1 MSKRPRD
8 ISPVLFPELYSS
20 DEDSEAPTREEEKW
34 PSAGGAM
41 ASRNSGLPKAL
52 KREIGRKGV
61 LNIEKVGSGVA
72 APMSNQTKIHRKKV
86 EWPSSSGAG
95 VGSLELRRVGEEES
109 DVAAPLPKPK
119 DKKLART
126 EDKGL
131 NLKKS
136 RLKEKSKEPLQQW
149 PSSKSLLAEDQEYKR
164 GRGLRLEVVAPPKP
178 PSAVVAKPNKKA
190 SSRLKAA
197 EHKHA
202 AAK

>member
-8 ISPVLFPELYSS
+8 ISPVPFPELYSS

-34 PSAGGAM
+34 PSVGGAV
-41 ASRNSGLPKAL
+41 ASRNSGLPKAMER
-52 KREIGRKGV
+52 KIGRKGV
-61 LNIEKVGSGVA
+61 LNIEEVGSGVA

-95 VGSLELRRVGEEES
+95 VGSLEFRRVGEEES

-126 EDKGL
+126 EDEGL

-136 RLKEKSKEPLQQW
+136 GLKEKQKEPLQQW
-149 PSSKSLLAEDQEYKR
+149 PSSKSLLAKDQEYKR
-164 GRGLRLEVVAPPKP
+164 GRGLRLEAVAPSK
-178 PSAVVAKPNKKA
+178 PSAVVAKPNKKG

-197 EHKHA
+197 EHA
-202 AAK
+202 AVK